1 MSDAAS
7 LSLAELS
14 AEICCMAGHIN
25 AASYRWLAL
34 IAELDR
40 R

>member
-1 MSDAAS
+1 MSDIPCAANE
-7 LSLAELS
+7 LSLAELT

-34 IAELDR
+34 IA
-40 R
+40 